1 MKPPLCLRAQAGG
14 AGAAGASGPGASE
27 APWDH
32 GGSADPYASSR
43 SSRPGPEPS
52 SSRDITVREGW
63 GGSVRSV
70 STGRSARTRTRS
82 HFMRAL
88 TSLRFWV
95 ERSSDTAGGAER
107 SRERSRG
114 ERGCLAGGKEKEK
127 KEESS
132 SCQLTIHHVLA
143 EMS

>member
-1 MKPPLCLRAQAGG
+1 MRRECPLRKYRQERADTDAEPLYPRFDKFALLSGEKLRHRG
-14 AGAAGASGPGASE
+14 
-27 APWDH
+27 
-32 GGSADPYASSR
+32 
-43 SSRPGPEPS
+43 
-52 SSRDITVREGW
+52 
-63 GGSVRSV
+63 
-70 STGRSARTRTRS
+70 
-82 HFMRAL
+82 
-88 TSLRFWV
+88 
-95 ERSSDTAGGAER
+95 R